1 MGNKFDLTIRI
12 SGEAGQGIQT
22 ISDLLSLVLNRLG
35 YYIIV
40 TNSVE
45 SRIRGGHS
53 FFTFRITDF
62 KTYASRSNFQVL
74 IALSQ
79 YSLDFNSKL
88 IDPNGVVIYDSS
100 QLKYNGSN
108 GIGYPIKDLI
118 KKENLPSIV
127 ENSVSAGIIFG
138 LLKGDLAELKE
149 LIYKSIKKMKEE
161 NWKAIELGYKA
172 VTPEYSSKFN
182 FQLKRVGEPKLNIT
196 GNEAIAL
203 GSIAAGLSFYSGYP
217 MTPSTGILEY
227 LVKKSDELPIAVIQA
242 ESEDAAI
249 NMACGAAFTG
259 ARSMVGTSG
268 GGFCLMVEGLGWAAM
283 SETPIVM
290 VLVSRPGPS
299 TGMPTR
305 TEQSDL
311 HFAINASHGEFPRF
325 VFAPFHPLDAF
336 YLMERAFNLAD
347 KYQVPVIIMSDKYL
361 GMSNYSIDDLD
372 ASKVKIIRP
381 KRPSQEDLKNGYK
394 RYQITEDG
402 ISPLLW
408 PGESDHLVHVSGDE
422 HDAQTWYA
430 EEAETRIKMAN
441 KRFAKLKY
449 MEQEIQSPEIYGKL
463 PADYIFVTWGSCFYP
478 CVEATDDLT
487 KEGYSVAVMGF
498 RDILPFPKSQFLDL
512 VEKAGSKAKFIA
524 VEQNV
529 TGQLAEL
536 ISAKTCFD
544 IPYRILKY
552 DGREFTV
559 DDIIIRFKKEVAK

>member
-1 MGNKFDLTIRI
+1 MNDRFDLTIRI

-40 TNSVE
+40 TSSVE

-62 KTYASRSNFQVL
+62 KTFASRSNFQVL

-79 YSLDFNSKL
+79 FSLDFNSKL
-88 IDPNGVVIYDSS
+88 IDPNGIVIFDST

-118 KKENLPSIV
+118 KKENLPAIV

-138 LLKGDLAELKE
+138 LLHGDLAELKD
-149 LIYKSIKKMKEE
+149 LIYKSIKKMKDE

-172 VTPEYSSKFN
+172 VTPEFSSKFKLH
-182 FQLKRVGEPKLNIT
+182 LKRVGPPKLKIT
-196 GNEAIAL
+196 GNDAIAL
-203 GSIAAGLSFYSGYP
+203 GAIAAGVGFYNGYP

-227 LVKKSDELPIAVIQA
+227 LIKKSDELPIAVIQA

-259 ARSMVGTSG
+259 ARTMVGTSG

-283 SETPIVM
+283 SETPLVM

-325 VFAPFHPLDAF
+325 VFAPCHPQDAF

-347 KYQVPVIIMSDKYL
+347 KYQVPVIILSDKYL
-361 GMSNYSIDDLD
+361 GMSNYSIDNLD
-372 ASKVKIIRP
+372 ASNFKIIRP
-381 KRPSQEDLKNGYK
+381 KRPTQEELKEGYK
-394 RYQITEDG
+394 RYKITEDG

-408 PGESDHLVHVSGDE
+408 PAETEHLVHVSGDE
-422 HDAQTWYA
+422 HDEQTWYA
-430 EEAETRIKMAN
+430 EDGEVRTKMAN

-449 MEQEIQSPEIYGKL
+449 MEQEMKGPEVYGKL
-463 PADYIFVTWGSCFYP
+463 PADYVFVTWGSSYYP
-478 CVEATDDLT
+478 CVEASDELKT
-487 KEGYSVAVMGF
+487 EGYSIAVLGF
-498 RDILPFPKSQFLDL
+498 RDILPFPKSHFLDTI
-512 VEKAGSKAKFIA
+512 EKCGSKAKFIA
-524 VEQNV
+524 IEQNV

-536 ISAKTCFD
+536 ISAKTCFE
-544 IPYRILKY
+544 IPYKILKY

-559 DDIIIRFKKEVAK
+559 DYIVNRFKKEVAE